1 MLKFRNVAALLAL
14 ASVAALP
21 ACAMYGDGY
30 YGNQPSNPYA
40 SRSPALSQ
48 DMVRQVQMRLQQAG
62 TYNGGIDG
70 LWGPQT
76 EAAVRGYQ
84 QQHNLNVTGQLDG
97 DTLASLNLG
106 GTNQTLGNAQ
116 PLADVPPVA
125 VAQPLVNAPPVAVAQ
140 PLANAQPI
148 GNTQPLSQVS
158 GADNIAPI
166 TTNVPPSTATQSNAS
181 TAP

>member
-125 VAQPLVNAPPVAVAQ
+125 VAQPL
-140 PLANAQPI
+140 
-148 GNTQPLSQVS
+148 SQVS

-166 TTNVPPSTATQSNAS
+166 TTNMPPSTATQSNAS

>member
-125 VAQPLVNAPPVAVAQ
+125 VAQPL
-140 PLANAQPI
+140 ANAQPI

-166 TTNVPPSTATQSNAS
+166 TTNMPPSTATQSNAS